1 MERLIESVPYII
13 NRGEIYMQKKELIKR
28 YILFG
33 FCLFFMGV
41 GIALTKHG
49 NLGVSPI
56 SSLANVLSC
65 KFTSLSFGNWLIV
78 TNCLLLLGQI
88 VVLRK
93 KFQRI
98 QLLQIPLAFM
108 FGYFTDLGMFMVAK
122 IPNDIYIMQICL
134 VFMGTVVLGFGIFLG
149 VTAEVILNSGEGFVK
164 AFSDTIDKE
173 FSTTKIAFDI
183 TWTSISAI
191 LSLCLFDGK
200 IVGIREGTLIS
211 AVCAGL
217 VVKFFTRIL
226 GKPLKKFIAT

>member
-1 MERLIESVPYII
+1 
-13 NRGEIYMQKKELIKR
+13 MQKKELIKR

-33 FCLFFMGV
+33 FCLFFMGI

-65 KFTSLSFGNWLIV
+65 KFTTLSFGNWLIV

-98 QLLQIPLAFM
+98 QLLQIPLAFL
-108 FGYFTDLGMFMVAK
+108 FGYFTDLGMFIVAK

-134 VFMGTVVLGFGIFLG
+134 VFAGTAVLGFGVFLG

-164 AFSDTIDKE
+164 AFSDTIEKE
-173 FSTTKIAFDI
+173 FSTTKIAFDV
-183 TWTSISAI
+183 TWTAMSAI
-191 LSLCLFDGK
+191 LSLCFFGGK